1 MKKILSLVFVALFA
15 VSFCATSAFSADPNR
30 QEVAQRFELNSA
42 TAEELAGTGAIP
54 LETAKKIVELRDQ
67 LGSFQGYEDLEEL
80 EIPADQM
87 EKLRW
92 NTTIQGI
99 ASDCNC

>member
-30 QEVAQRFELNSA
+30 QEVTQRFELNSA

-54 LETAKKIVELRDQ
+54 LETAKKIVELHDGKIVAQ
-67 LGSFQGYEDLEEL
+67 SMDLWTTFTVILPQNSEE
-80 EIPADQM
+80 E
-87 EKLRW
+87 EKVT
-92 NTTIQGI
+92 N
-99 ASDCNC
+99 S